1 MGAKTEHGET
11 AQGLVHHLRQGL
23 YRLQGVRE
31 VHKSRLVEYVD
42 PHTRKRWQ
50 LLTNNME
57 LKDSE
62 VIEIYRRRWQIESL
76 YKQLKQNFPLHFF
89 YGESANAIETQIWV
103 VMIANLL
110 VKLVKAQVN
119 RMWSFSNLVSLL
131 RHALGYYYDLV
142 PFLENPE
149 RVAASS
155 FVGGRSPPGQLQLN
169 LV

>member
-1 MGAKTEHGET
+1 MGTKAEYGET

-62 VIEIYRRRWQIESL
+62 IVEIYRRRWQ
-76 YKQLKQNFPLHFF
+76 
-89 YGESANAIETQIWV
+89 IETQIWV
-103 VMIANLL
+103 VMIANLF

-119 RMWSFSNLVSLL
+119 RMWSFSNLVSPL
-131 RHALGYYYDLV
+131 RHSLGYYYDL
-142 PFLENPE
+142 FLSKSA
-149 RVAASS
+149 RIQHIV
-155 FVGGRSPPGQLQLN
+155 FY
-169 LV
+169 